1 MSSFFTLICMLKNEP
16 FIDYEVNSETCVI
29 KAKSKFLAGF
39 GCYFDVDRK
48 IFIWIQIQEAK
59 TLVFRILSTADRRPI
74 LDGIRKLVVYS
85 RKKNVMFVPFTQ
97 SQIMVF

>member
-1 MSSFFTLICMLKNEP
+1 MKLT
-16 FIDYEVNSETCVI
+16 VETCVFN
-29 KAKSKFLAGF
+29 AKSKFLAGF
-39 GCYFDVDRK
+39 GCYFDVDR
-48 IFIWIQIQEAK
+48 IQEAK
-59 TLVFRILSTADRRPI
+59 TLVFRILSTADRRPILDGI

>member
-1 MSSFFTLICMLKNEP
+1 MKLT
-16 FIDYEVNSETCVI
+16 VETCVF

-74 LDGIRKLVVYS
+74 LDGILDGIRKLVVYS

>member
-1 MSSFFTLICMLKNEP
+1 MKLT
-16 FIDYEVNSETCVI
+16 VETCVFN
-29 KAKSKFLAGF
+29 AKSKFLAGF

-48 IFIWIQIQEAK
+48 IFIWIQ
-59 TLVFRILSTADRRPI
+59 TLVFRILSTADRRPILDGI